1 MSVIHDKLKG
11 FQLAGH
17 GMNMQAIDKQGL
29 QEKESLRMAASKIFS
44 HNLYKSKQNT
54 FRNEK
59 KFPTLEEKAADEM
72 EMAAQEDEEREK
84 AEKAAQGNLNLY
96 S

>member
-1 MSVIHDKLKG
+1 MGI
-11 FQLAGH
+11 
-17 GMNMQAIDKQGL
+17 
-29 QEKESLRMAASKIFS
+29 LRNFS

-72 EMAAQEDEEREK
+72 EVAAQENEEREK
-84 AEKAAQGNLNLY
+84 AEKAAQGNLSLY